1 MEKLIISLVLYKLG
15 LPILVARIL
24 MQKKPESR
32 WSLCSYSS
40 VGENHHPL
48 NKSNE
53 ETSNLHFQSTR
64 SLPTNKFN
72 GTPCSLSSNLFL
84 LETLCK
90 RNRGRETNTI
100 KRDNARPK
108 PYWPYGGGAGG
119 IGMPAATREEQNNSR
134 TKESMS

>member
-1 MEKLIISLVLYKLG
+1 MEHLELPVF
-15 LPILVARIL
+15 LPILVARAL
-24 MQKKPESR
+24 MQTKPGSR
-32 WSLCSYSS
+32 LSLCSYSFAR
-40 VGENHHPL
+40 ENHHTPS
-48 NKSNE
+48 KSNDK
-53 ETSNLHFQSTR
+53 TSNLHFQSTR
-64 SLPTNKFN
+64 WLPTNKFN

-90 RNRGRETNTI
+90 RNRSRETNTI

-108 PYWPYGGGAGG
+108 PYWPCGGGAGG